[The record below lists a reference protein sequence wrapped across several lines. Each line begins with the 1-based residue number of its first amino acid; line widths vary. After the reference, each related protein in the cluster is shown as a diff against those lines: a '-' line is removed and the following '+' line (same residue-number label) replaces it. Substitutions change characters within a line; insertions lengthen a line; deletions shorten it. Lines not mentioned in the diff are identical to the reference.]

1 MAVAAHDTR
10 EEKFKWLMRPVL
22 WALNLCLLAA
32 LFGFSLA
39 TDPTFIP
46 TTYVAGGLIAALL
59 GVAGFLTWGVVRMR
73 ATFEG
78 RS

>member
-10 EEKFKWLMRPVL
+10 EEKFKWLMRPIL

-39 TDPTFIP
+39 TDPAYISA
-46 TTYVAGGLIAALL
+46 TYVAGGLIAALL
-59 GVAGFLTWGVVRMR
+59 GAAGLLAWGVVRMR

-78 RS
+78 RF